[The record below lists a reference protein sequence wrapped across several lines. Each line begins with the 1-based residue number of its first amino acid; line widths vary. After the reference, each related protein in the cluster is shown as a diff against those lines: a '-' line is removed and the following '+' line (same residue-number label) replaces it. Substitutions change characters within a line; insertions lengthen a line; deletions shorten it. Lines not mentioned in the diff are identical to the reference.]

1 MKTKKNLLLLLM
13 LLVLPFTLQAETFN
27 VKKYGARG
35 NGKKMDSPAIQK
47 AIDACHKAGGGT
59 VLVPAGTYLSATI
72 VLKDN
77 VTLHL
82 EKDALILGTTD
93 YKAYDNL
100 DPFTEGL
107 GIDVGWALLVA
118 VDAKNVALEGEG
130 AIDGQGSALKER
142 HIKVDTRPEGQ
153 RWGLRPFLLC
163 YMSLLPVPLPV
174 AVSVPCQSQSVPS
187 DRKTCT
193 VLFSRCFPCVF
204 PPLLNELFRFEPITH
219 IHEITV

>member
-1 MKTKKNLLLLLM
+1 MKTKKNLLLLLL

-118 VDAKNVALEGEG
+118 VDAKNVALEGYRWARFGFERTAYKSRYPSGRTALGIASFLASLG
-130 AIDGQGSALKER
+130 ALR
-142 HIKVDTRPEGQ
+142 RCTRGRSYFKICRCLDFP
-153 RWGLRPFLLC
+153 LFP
-163 YMSLLPVPLPV
+163 MSECEYP
-174 AVSVPCQSQSVPS
+174 
-187 DRKTCT
+187 
-193 VLFSRCFPCVF
+193 
-204 PPLLNELFRFEPITH
+204 
-219 IHEITV
+219 

>member
-1 MKTKKNLLLLLM
+1 MKTKKNLLLLLL

-130 AIDGQGSALKER
+130 AIDGLGSALKER
-142 HIKVDTRPEGQ
+142 HKSRYPSGRTALGIASFLASLGALRRCTRGRSYFKICRCLDFP
-153 RWGLRPFLLC
+153 LFP
-163 YMSLLPVPLPV
+163 MSECEYP
-174 AVSVPCQSQSVPS
+174 
-187 DRKTCT
+187 
-193 VLFSRCFPCVF
+193 
-204 PPLLNELFRFEPITH
+204 
-219 IHEITV
+219 

>member
-13 LLVLPFTLQAETFN
+13 LLVLPFTSQAETFN

-153 RWGLRPFLLC
+153 SWGLRPFLLRW
-163 YMSLLPVPLPV
+163 V
-174 AVSVPCQSQSVPS
+174 
-187 DRKTCT
+187 R
-193 VLFSRCFPCVF
+193 
-204 PPLLNELFRFEPITH
+204 
-219 IHEITV
+219 